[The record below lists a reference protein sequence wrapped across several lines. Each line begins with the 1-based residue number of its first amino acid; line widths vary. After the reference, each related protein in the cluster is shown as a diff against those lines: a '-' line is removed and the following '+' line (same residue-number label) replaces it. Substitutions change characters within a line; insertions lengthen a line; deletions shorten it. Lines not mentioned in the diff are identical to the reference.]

1 MLSDLNI
8 PEYIIFILDGLYMI
22 TVVSIAILLMLENR
36 NPVKSV
42 SWIMVLILLPILG
55 LILYV
60 FFGQNLRKQK
70 IISRKSIKQVEMING
85 YYDAVKRQSH
95 GNFLKL
101 DDEDAYNKKIVSLLY
116 KNNHSLLTNDNK
128 ATLLNDGIETFDAI
142 IKELKKAQ
150 RFIHLEYYIF
160 DQDNIGKQVTNIL
173 KDKAV
178 SGVNVRVIVD
188 DVGSWH
194 LNNAFFNEMREA
206 GIEIYPFLKV
216 RFPFFTSRINYRN
229 HRKIIVIDGKVGFTG
244 GLNIAD
250 RYISGS
256 PGLGGKWRDTHLR
269 VEGSA
274 VNSLQSIFILDWY
287 FVSQK
292 RIQDKSYFPAHAPAG
307 DVPMQILSSS
317 PDGDWKTLEQA
328 FFMAIT
334 EAKKSVYITTPYFL
348 PTESIRMALATVALS
363 GVDVRIIIPGRS
375 DAYMTHASSLSY
387 VRGMLEAGVKVY
399 FYDKGFIHSKVLV
412 IDQILSSVGTAN
424 MDFRSFEYN
433 FEVTAFM
440 YDKGVGKE
448 LVHTFRQD
456 LHDSTEITLAEWR
469 KRPLLHKLSQSFAR
483 LFSPLL

>member
-1 MLSDLNI
+1 MLSHFNI
-8 PEYIIFILDGLYMI
+8 PDYVIFILDGMYMI
-22 TVVSIAILLMLENR
+22 TIISIAIMLMLENR
-36 NPVKSV
+36 NPVKSI
-42 SWIMVLILLPILG
+42 SWIMVLVLFPIVG

-85 YYDAVKRQSH
+85 YYDAIKKQSS
-95 GNFLKL
+95 GNFFL
-101 DDEDAYNKKIVSLLY
+101 ENEVANYKKVISLIY
-116 KNNHSLLTNDNK
+116 QNNHSILTADNK
-128 ATLLNDGIETFDAI
+128 ANILNNGVETFDTI
-142 IKELKKAQ
+142 IAELKKAT
-150 RFIHLEYYIF
+150 RFIHFEYYIF
-160 DQDNIGKQVTNIL
+160 DQDNIGKQVATIL
-173 KDKAV
+173 KDKAQA
-178 SGVNVRVIVD
+178 GVKVRVIVD

-194 LNNAFFNEMREA
+194 LNNAFFTEMREA
-206 GIEIYPFLKV
+206 DVEIYPFLKV

-256 PGLGGKWRDTHLR
+256 PKLGGTWRDTHLR
-269 VEGSA
+269 IEGSA

-287 FVSQK
+287 FVSRK
-292 RIQDKSYFPAHAPAG
+292 RIADKSYFPVHAPAG
-307 DVPMQILSSS
+307 DISMQILSSS

-334 EAKKSVYITTPYFL
+334 EAKKTVYIATPYFL
-348 PTESIRMALATVALS
+348 PTETIRMALATVALS
-363 GVDVRIIIPGRS
+363 GVDVRIIMPGKS
-375 DAYMTHASSLSY
+375 DAYMTQASSLSY

-399 FYDKGFIHSKVLV
+399 FYQKGFIHSKVLV
-412 IDQILSSVGTAN
+412 IDGELSSVGTAN

-440 YDKGVGKE
+440 YNKKLAGQLE
-448 LVHTFRQD
+448 ASFHAD
-456 LHDSTEITLAEWR
+456 LKDSEEIKLAQWKR
-469 KRPLLHKLSQSFAR
+469 RPLSHKLGQSFAR